1 MITYKIDDWIE
12 NLPKFK
18 AMTQAHYDEIE
29 TLKEFPLDI
38 DYETYESVYKQNKLV
53 LVTAKDGDE
62 LVGYIVFFVMNH
74 LHSKNCLAAHEDLYY
89 LKPKYRKGFN
99 GIKMFKFAQ
108 DHLTNMGVDLVL
120 YATKVEFDNSKLFQ
134 YLGCKPIDK
143 VFTKLLQK
151 PIIRH

>member
-1 MITYKIDDWIE
+1 MITYKVDDWME

-29 TLKEFPLDI
+29 ILKEFPLDI
-38 DYETYESVYKQNKLV
+38 DYETYESIYNSKRLV
-53 LVTAKDGDE
+53 FISAKDGEE
-62 LVGYIVFFVMNH
+62 LVGYIVFFVMPH
-74 LHSKNCLAAHEDLYY
+74 IHSKNCLTAHEDLYF
-89 LKPKYRKGFN
+89 LKPEYRKGYN

-108 DHLTNMGVDLVL
+108 EYLKDIGVDLVL
-120 YATKVEFDNSKLFQ
+120 YATKFEFDNSSLFR

-143 VFTKLLQK
+143 VFTKLLQQ